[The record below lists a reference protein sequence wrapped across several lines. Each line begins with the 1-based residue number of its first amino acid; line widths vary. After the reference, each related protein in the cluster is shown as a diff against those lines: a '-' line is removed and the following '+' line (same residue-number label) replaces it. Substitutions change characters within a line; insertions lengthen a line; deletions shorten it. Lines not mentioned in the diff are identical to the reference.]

1 MRPGGVWWDGVVAE
15 IRERADNDLDV
26 CVGLLGDVHEV
37 AGYPIN
43 WPADARRW
51 LTPADGLGCW
61 VAVADGRVVGHVA
74 LTPNGADGASVERLF
89 VDPKLTR
96 AGIGRQLLDHCVT
109 IAARLGRKLSLE
121 VVDNRGAA
129 VTLYR
134 RAGWRETGRT
144 PIDWG
149 GDHAS
154 AVLHFDAPGSEAEVR
169 TGE

>member
-1 MRPGGVWWDGVVAE
+1 M
-15 IRERADNDLDV
+15 IRERADDDLDV
-26 CVGLLGDVHEV
+26 CVGLLRDVHEV

-51 LTPADGLGCW
+51 LTPDDGLGCW

-74 LTPNGADGASVERLF
+74 LTATGDDGASVERLF
-89 VDPKLTR
+89 VDPKATR
-96 AGIGRQLLDHCVT
+96 AGIGRQLLEHCVT
-109 IAARLGRKLSLE
+109 TSAELRRKLSLE

-149 GDHAS
+149 GVQAS
-154 AVLHFDAPGSEAEVR
+154 AVIHFEGPAFQTGTLRASSDGS
-169 TGE
+169 